1 MTLHV
6 HLLLCHLFEIFPSQT
21 SKWLGKT
28 SDHSGGFG
36 LGFSHLY
43 LIWKQVENRNS
54 VNRFQSDT
62 LDSNKGLGM
71 VLREDEICRESHWF
85 DGGKEVWKTEVRE
98 RCRREEDE

>member
-1 MTLHV
+1 M
-6 HLLLCHLFEIFPSQT
+6 
-21 SKWLGKT
+21 
-28 SDHSGGFG
+28 
-36 LGFSHLY
+36 GFSHLY